1 MWNGPT
7 GDLGLPA
14 VQPVTVGN
22 PEGNGLAPVGRVAQE
37 QMLKKKY
44 ATATD
49 VQVFDIDIGLP
60 L

>member
-14 VQPVTVGN
+14 VEPVTVGN
-22 PEGNGLAPVGRVAQE
+22 PEDNGLALVGQVAQE
-37 QMLKKKY
+37 PMLKKKY

-49 VQVFDIDIGLP
+49 VQVFDIDMDIS
-60 L
+60 